1 MKRLCGFF
9 LFCVAIGMLIGLFI
23 PGAVVQ
29 TVVIL
34 LLLLIGIICLC
45 AEETKI
51 KGMLQKDTIASG
63 ISGVHLFAAFLYI

>member
-1 MKRLCGFF
+1 MITVTKHWPCFLKQQMKRLCGFF

-34 LLLLIGIICLC
+34 LLLLIGYN
-45 AEETKI
+45 
-51 KGMLQKDTIASG
+51 
-63 ISGVHLFAAFLYI
+63 LFVC

>member
-34 LLLLIGIICLC
+34 LLLLIGYN
-45 AEETKI
+45 
-51 KGMLQKDTIASG
+51 
-63 ISGVHLFAAFLYI
+63 LFVC